1 MLLLMTL
8 PGMVIVVVIVS
19 PSRSAPSGGEDF
31 MEIDNV
37 SALSLTVTSSWGTFE
52 VALHRRCPPGDVISS
67 TRAFS
72 AKRPKPA
79 KYRFRLS
86 QFLFKVRIES
96 VVSSNTISVYWPPS
110 ALNSTFASI
119 RHPLKHTRHTPNAT
133 TAPRRPSLPLASE
146 TPLASHG
153 NSGEDRTFLPASAPS
168 KSFSS
173 KSLQSLSGSS
183 YCIPNMQVFAKGM
196 HTDCFHLKNRGYH

>member
-1 MLLLMTL
+1 MLLLMIL
-8 PGMVIVVVIVS
+8 PGVVIVVVIVS
-19 PSRSAPSGGEDF
+19 PSRSAPSGGEGF
-31 MEIDNV
+31 MEIDKV

-96 VVSSNTISVYWPPS
+96 VVSSNTISVYWLPS

-119 RHPLKHTRHTPNAT
+119 RQPVKHARHTPNAT
-133 TAPRRPSLPLASE
+133 TAPRRRSLFWASEAPRRRRHVPARTDELQPGNCLTTMPSL
-146 TPLASHG
+146 
-153 NSGEDRTFLPASAPS
+153 LPNNQHR
-168 KSFSS
+168 SF
-173 KSLQSLSGSS
+173 KLYQ
-183 YCIPNMQVFAKGM
+183 QV
-196 HTDCFHLKNRGYH
+196 

>member
-37 SALSLTVTSSWGTFE
+37 SALSLTATSSWGTFE
-52 VALHRRCPPGDVISS
+52 VALHRRWPPADVISS

-79 KYRFRLS
+79 KYRFKLP
-86 QFLFKVRIES
+86 QFLFKVAIES
-96 VVSSNTISVYWPPS
+96 VVSSNTISVYWLPS

-119 RHPLKHTRHTPNAT
+119 RQPPKHVRHTPNAT
-133 TAPRRPSLPLASE
+133 TTPHGHNDFLASEAPRRRLLA
-146 TPLASHG
+146 PA
-153 NSGEDRTFLPASAPS
+153 RTDEL
-168 KSFSS
+168 
-173 KSLQSLSGSS
+173 
-183 YCIPNMQVFAKGM
+183 
-196 HTDCFHLKNRGYH
+196 

>member
-1 MLLLMTL
+1 
-8 PGMVIVVVIVS
+8 
-19 PSRSAPSGGEDF
+19 

-119 RHPLKHTRHTPNAT
+119 RQPVKHARHTPNAT
-133 TAPRRPSLPLASE
+133 TAPRRPSHFFLASE
-146 TPLASHG
+146 APLASHR
-153 NSGEDRTFLPASAPS
+153 NSGEDRTFLPASAPN

-183 YCIPNMQVFAKGM
+183 YCIPKYAGVCERNAYG
-196 HTDCFHLKNRGYH
+196 LLLS

>member
-19 PSRSAPSGGEDF
+19 PSRSAPSGSEGF

-52 VALHRRCPPGDVISS
+52 VALQRIWPPGAVTSS
-67 TRAFS
+67 IFA
-72 AKRPKPA
+72 AAAYLAVVPK
-79 KYRFRLS
+79 YSLS
-86 QFLFKVRIES
+86 SSQLPLRVRIES